1 MRELSTKNAAEIRD
15 AVETGKQRLA
25 QLVASGEAL
34 ELTAPRRVP

>member
-25 QLVASGEAL
+25 RLVESGQAL
-34 ELTAPRRVP
+34 ELVAHSR